1 MRRERDALGVKRV
14 PTRALYGA
22 FTQRALETF
31 DLSGRPP
38 HPALVRAYARIKKA
52 AARANARLG
61 VLPPTWA
68 RAIAWAADR
77 VAAGRA
83 PDAAVLDGLQAGAG
97 APPPMNVKEGIAHP
111 ANERLGGRRGRYQPH
126 HPNKHP
132 NPGQSPH
139 HAPPTAIPLTALE
152 RPGPVRE

>member
-77 VAAGRA
+77 VAAGPA
-83 PDAAVLDGLQAGAG
+83 PDAAVLDGLPACAG
-97 APPPMNVKEGIAHP
+97 APPPTNLKEGIPKP
-111 ANERLGGRRGRYQPH
+111 AEHRLGGAG
-126 HPNKHP
+126 
-132 NPGQSPH
+132 G
-139 HAPPTAIPLTALE
+139 
-152 RPGPVRE
+152 

>member
-1 MRRERDALGVKRV
+1 MRRERDALGVKAV

-61 VLPPTWA
+61 VRPPTWA

-77 VAAGRA
+77 VPAGPA
-83 PDAAVLDGLQAGAG
+83 PHPAVLGGPQAGAG
-97 APPPMNVKEGIAHP
+97 ATHPPNRHLGYTHP
-111 ANERLGGRRGRYQPH
+111 
-126 HPNKHP
+126 
-132 NPGQSPH
+132 PH
-139 HAPPTAIPLTALE
+139 HAIGV
-152 RPGPVRE
+152 PGR

>member
-1 MRRERDALGVKRV
+1 MRRGRDALAASAVHRA
-14 PTRALYGA
+14 ALYGP
-22 FTQRALETF
+22 FPPPALETL
-31 DLSGRPP
+31 DLSGRAPN
-38 HPALVRAYARIKKA
+38 PALVRAYARITKA

-97 APPPMNVKEGIAHP
+97 APTPHYSKKGVPQLPQAPLG
-111 ANERLGGRRGRYQPH
+111 GGRRR
-126 HPNKHP
+126 HPPPPPDHP
-132 NPGQSPH
+132 AH
-139 HAPPTAIPLTALE
+139 
-152 RPGPVRE
+152 

>member
-1 MRRERDALGVKRV
+1 MRRERDALGVKAV

-97 APPPMNVKEGIAHP
+97 KPTPTNAHAGIANPPH
-111 ANERLGGRRGRYQPH
+111 ERMGGPPGGDQP
-126 HPNKHP
+126 
-132 NPGQSPH
+132 
-139 HAPPTAIPLTALE
+139 
-152 RPGPVRE
+152 

>member
-31 DLSGRPP
+31 DLSGRPS

-61 VLPPTWA
+61 LLPPAWA

-97 APPPMNVKEGIAHP
+97 APPPMNVNRGDAHLPDQAIGRGAEGP
-111 ANERLGGRRGRYQPH
+111 PPPPPH
-126 HPNKHP
+126 HPP
-132 NPGQSPH
+132 
-139 HAPPTAIPLTALE
+139 
-152 RPGPVRE
+152 